1 MDVSKQ
7 PSLSLSGITTTMT
20 FSKEDGSLVILKM
33 VEREVKEGDKPAMKA
48 CQVYLDGKTI
58 KHGVD
63 GPVDGEAEFDKVWR
77 DTFKK
82 MDFDQEWTKA
92 ALDKAA
98 TVEVGEE
105 EVTGCEADLD
115 LNEADLDLKR
125 SLRTVAQEL
134 KELRDSGAVMTRG
147 HKRTIH
153 AKLYEE
159 LEDRQEDSMKETK
172 SDQGCMKMLRKLSPN
187 GKKEKKRSSKK
198 SKTEAEEGST
208 RDASTNTKVALE
220 LKDVSER
227 FHN

>member
-7 PSLSLSGITTTMT
+7 PSLSLTGSTTTMT
-20 FSKEDGSLVILKM
+20 FSKEDGSHVTLKM
-33 VEREVKEGDKPAMKA
+33 VEREVQEGDKPAMKA

-63 GPVDGEAEFDKVWR
+63 GPVDGEAEFDMVWR
-77 DTFKK
+77 ETLKK
-82 MDFDQEWTKA
+82 MDFDEEWPKA
-92 ALDKAA
+92 VLDKAA
-98 TVEVGEE
+98 TVEVQEE
-105 EVTGCEADLD
+105 EVAGPED
-115 LNEADLDLKR
+115 DLDLKR

-147 HKRTIH
+147 HKRTIL

-159 LEDRQEDSMKETK
+159 LEDRQEDSTKETNPK

-187 GKKEKKRSSKK
+187 GKKEKKSSKK
-198 SKTEAEEGST
+198 SKSEEKAEEGST
-208 RDASTNTKVALE
+208 RNASTNTKVALE

-227 FHN
+227 FHY

>member
-7 PSLSLSGITTTMT
+7 PSLSLTGSTTTMT
-20 FSKEDGSLVILKM
+20 FSKEDGSHVTLKM

-63 GPVDGEAEFDKVWR
+63 GPVDGEAEFDQIWR
-77 DTFKK
+77 ETLKK
-82 MDFDQEWTKA
+82 MNFDEEWTKA

-98 TVEVGEE
+98 TVEVQEE
-105 EVTGCEADLD
+105 EVAGSED
-115 LNEADLDLKR
+115 DLDLKR
-125 SLRTVAQEL
+125 SLTAVAQEM

-147 HKRTIH
+147 RKSTIH

-159 LEDRQEDSMKETK
+159 PEDRQEDIQKAKKPK
-172 SDQGCMKMLRKLSPN
+172 SNQRFMKMLRKLSPN
-187 GKKEKKRSSKK
+187 GKKEKRRRSKK
-198 SKTEAEEGST
+198 SETEEKEEEGST
-208 RDASTNTKVALE
+208 KDASTNTKVALE

>member
-7 PSLSLSGITTTMT
+7 LSLSLTGSTTTMT
-20 FSKEDGSLVILKM
+20 FSKEDGSHVTLKM
-33 VEREVKEGDKPAMKA
+33 VEREVQEGDKPAMKA

-63 GPVDGEAEFDKVWR
+63 GPVDGEAEFDQVWR
-77 DTFKK
+77 DAFKK
-82 MDFDQEWTKA
+82 MGFDEEQTKA

-98 TVEVGEE
+98 TVEVEE
-105 EVTGCEADLD
+105 EVAAGSE
-115 LNEADLDLKR
+115 EDLDLKR
-125 SLRTVAQEL
+125 SLRAVDQEL
-134 KELRDSGAVMTRG
+134 KELRDSGAVMIRG
-147 HKRTIH
+147 HKMSIH
-153 AKLYEE
+153 AKLFEE
-159 LEDRQEDSMKETK
+159 PEDGQEDSQKETK
-172 SDQGCMKMLRKLSPN
+172 PKSHQRLMKMLRKLIPN

-198 SKTEAEEGST
+198 SETEEKEGST